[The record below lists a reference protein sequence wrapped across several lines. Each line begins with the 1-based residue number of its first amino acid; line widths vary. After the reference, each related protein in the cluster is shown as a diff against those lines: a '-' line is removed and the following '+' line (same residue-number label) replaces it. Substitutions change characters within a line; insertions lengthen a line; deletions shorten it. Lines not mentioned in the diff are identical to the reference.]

1 MLQRPKVTAAHIHN
15 KGSVFLDA
23 ERMCVCLCV
32 CAFWI
37 KLGLLT
43 ALEGLLFPLQLPK
56 QGQGGISLLHF
67 NPRPLSLS
75 HTRLAVFLSL
85 VTWFDWKRIPIKPRQ
100 QGHAGPRPH
109 DPADHS
115 ASFMPL
121 EEPGIEPEQKKTTHR
136 GEKRCGGQWGPAG
149 GCGGRW
155 AMRLP
160 ALHQWD
166 ESLESGQH
174 MDGTQRKKLA
184 SPKKTNVRGC
194 GGGRRKL
201 NLSSGTS

>member
-43 ALEGLLFPLQLPK
+43 ALEGLLLFPLQLPK

-85 VTWFDWKRIPIKPRQ
+85 VTWFDWNPPPIKPRQ

-121 EEPGIEPEQKKTTHR
+121 EEPGIEPEQKKQLT
-136 GEKRCGGQWGPAG
+136 GVKNAAGASGGQWGAAGAG
-149 GCGGRW
+149 GPCGSQ
-155 AMRLP
+155 LYI
-160 ALHQWD
+160 
-166 ESLESGQH
+166 
-174 MDGTQRKKLA
+174 
-184 SPKKTNVRGC
+184 N
-194 GGGRRKL
+194 
-201 NLSSGTS
+201 GTSHWSRANTWTAHKGKSLPLQKKQM